1 MVEAGNSLSLYDFWK
16 RQMDIFVTL
25 RWKVYSSGSVEG
37 VLYWKFGRQMYSTGS
52 LEARKDTNIYFV
64 LINM

>member
-1 MVEAGNSLSLYDFWK
+1 
-16 RQMDIFVTL
+16 MDVFVTL
-25 RWKVYSSGSVEG
+25 RWKVYSSGSVEA